1 MVNSVCQLKFAAG
14 TMNVPRWALS
24 RLPEDVAMQI
34 EKYAEPGEG
43 IIKLRRKTVASD
55 IQKIVEEKDGRNNQ
69 AKLNTN
75 KIDILA

>member
-1 MVNSVCQLKFAAG
+1 MVNSICQLKFAAG

-24 RLPEDVAMQI
+24 RLPEDVAKQI

-43 IIKLRRKTVASD
+43 IIRLRRKTVASD
-55 IQKIVEEKDGRNNQ
+55 IQEIIEEKESKDNQ
-69 AKLNTN
+69 GELNAN